1 MKNNNNKEYVTE
13 AFNTIRTNMSF
24 LGMDRQI
31 KSILV
36 TSSVKGEGKTMISC
50 NIAKAYSLIK
60 QKVLLIDCDLRNPAI
75 HNTLGITHSRGLTE
89 LIFAS
94 GEIGEDT
101 DYSDYIVKYQENLDV
116 IIAGFIPPNPSE
128 ILSSKRIGII
138 LNHFSSLY
146 DLIILDTPP
155 ILLVSDALSLKKYV
169 DGLLFVV
176 KYGFTTREM
185 LTQSMQVFKVAGIK
199 PMACVF
205 NEVQNSIKRS
215 MYSNFYFETS
225 QNKRKRYTKDNSR
238 GRRYQ
243 EPPSVDEYPPKRYRR
258 RS

>member
-1 MKNNNNKEYVTE
+1 MKNNNKEYVAE

-50 NIAKAYSLIK
+50 NIARAYSQIK

-75 HNTLGITHSRGLTE
+75 HTTLGITRSQGLTE

-94 GEIGEDT
+94 CEIEEDN
-101 DYSDYIVKYQENLDV
+101 DYSDYIVKYRENFDV
-116 IIAGFIPPNPSE
+116 IVAGFIPPNPSE

-138 LNHFSSLY
+138 LNHFRSQY

-169 DGLLFVV
+169 DSLIFVV

-185 LTQSMQVFKVAGIK
+185 LKQSMQVFKVAGIK
-199 PMACVF
+199 PMACIF
-205 NEVQNSIKRS
+205 NEIQDSIKRS

-225 QNKRKRYTKDNSR
+225 QKKRNRHGEDNSR
-238 GRRYQ
+238 LSKYAKSRSEDDYQ
-243 EPPSVDEYPPKRYRR
+243 KRCRR
-258 RS
+258 RI